1 MFGFLK
7 SDPRSKLEK
16 RYKKLMAEAVQ
27 VQRSGDLRAYAKK
40 MKEAEDVEA
49 EIEAIDGAEPSRA
62 SG

>member
-7 SDPRSKLEK
+7 SDPRAKLEK
-16 RYKKLMAEAVQ
+16 RYKKLMSDAVQ

-40 MKEAEDVEA
+40 MKEAEDVQA
-49 EIEAIDGAEPSRA
+49 EIEALDGAEPSRA